1 MHQGEEKK
9 KSFLNV
15 QKKIKIRKSK
25 KENSSMIKNKKIKK
39 LPRITHIQVVAKL
52 EEEARAY
59 ALPKNGLDRI
69 NLPPAFSINDMTGSE
84 GHSISHEF

>member
-39 LPRITHIQVVAKL
+39 LP
-52 EEEARAY
+52 
-59 ALPKNGLDRI
+59 
-69 NLPPAFSINDMTGSE
+69 
-84 GHSISHEF
+84 